1 MTDIQAALPPIETWW
16 PYLTIGSRHAILRAG
31 ERPLE
36 YRVIAEIQRA
46 TGEDVPAGVTL
57 SDRDRTFVATQME
70 AVD

>member
-1 MTDIQAALPPIETWW
+1 MTDTRASLPPIEKWW

-46 TGEDVPAGVTL
+46 SGEDVPADAVL
-57 SDRDRTFVATQME
+57 SDRDRQFVAAQIQT
-70 AVD
+70 VD

>member
-1 MTDIQAALPPIETWW
+1 VTDTRAALPPIEKWW

-31 ERPLE
+31 DRPLE

-46 TGEDVPAGVTL
+46 TGEEVPAGMVL
-57 SDRDRTFVATQME
+57 SDRDRRFVAAQME

>member
-1 MTDIQAALPPIETWW
+1 MTDTKAALPPIEKWW

-31 ERPLE
+31 EHPLE

-46 TGEDVPAGVTL
+46 SGESVAPDAVL
-57 SDRDRTFVATQME
+57 SDRDRQFVATQME